1 MSYRL
6 TAERIG
12 DTVVVEVND
21 GKNRGLI
28 TMSAG
33 DAVQFGWDLLALGAS
48 DAPEL
53 TAQMITEGSEH

>member
-12 DTVVVEVND
+12 DTVVVEVDD
-21 GKNRGLI
+21 GQRRGVI
-28 TMSAG
+28 VMAAP
-33 DAVQFGWDLLALGAS
+33 DAVQFGWDLLALGAA

-53 TAQMITEGSEH
+53 TAAMITEGSGH